1 MELYLFLALFLVY
14 VLTAFMVKNNVL
26 NRIWTLA
33 FIVSFAVTAISIAF
47 IRVSSQDVMMSANE
61 LNWYYLLYL
70 FGSMS
75 VVLGIINLWM
85 YRHAVLRIFLTN
97 QTAVDEAK
105 EIVKDEAK

>member
-14 VLTAFMVKNNVL
+14 VLTAFMVKDNVL
-26 NRIWTLA
+26 NRIWTMA

-75 VVLGIINLWM
+75 VVLGVINLWM

-97 QTAVDEAK
+97 KSADDEDEDDAK
-105 EIVKDEAK
+105 